1 MMIKFIRRDDKM
13 ICGITYETN
22 GIVTGSVSDG
32 VMILLHYECQKSTKR
47 ELIKALT
54 CGGSLPTYDDG
65 DVIIVC
71 DAEGNELLWATKELP
86 VETAVAMLETEE
98 DVTFATELTPER
110 TALVKWSNNTL
121 LAAVSVRGRLIWHK
135 RVVANNAA
143 TAVAIAKSQLIA
155 GHELHPLLDW
165 VEAHADS
172 YTLD

>member
-32 VMILLHYECQKSTKR
+32 FMILLHYECQKSTKR
-47 ELIKALT
+47 ELVKALT
-54 CGGSLPTYDDG
+54 CCGSGSLPTYDDG
-65 DVIIVC
+65 DAIIVC
-71 DAEGNELLWATKELP
+71 DKEGNELLWAAKELP
-86 VETAVAMLETEE
+86 MDTAVAMLETEE

-121 LAAVSVRGRLIWHK
+121 LAAVSVRGRLMWHK

-143 TAVAIAKSQLIA
+143 TAVAIIRSKMHKE
-155 GHELHPLLDW
+155 HELHPLLDW
-165 VEAHADS
+165 VE
-172 YTLD
+172 TQLD